1 MRWVEISIKTSHE
14 AVDFLTVIFEDLG
27 AMGVVVEDPQ
37 LLNDYIDSGL
47 WDYTDLTRN
56 EKTDVVEVKAYLPED
71 EELESKLITLNQE
84 FDKLRENVDVAP
96 GEITRT
102 IIQDEDWV
110 NNWKQYFHVSRI
122 GKRIVIRP
130 SWEDYVAEPDDVVI
144 TLDPGAAFGTG
155 THPTTAMCLAELEE
169 QIRPGMTVFDVG
181 TGSGVLAV
189 AAVKL
194 GAAKVTAVDYD
205 ATAVKAA
212 AENLAMNSLEDKI
225 DLHRSDL
232 MKNVDGKADVITAN
246 IIADIIMRLFDELD
260 QHLASDGKLIAS
272 GIIEPREA
280 EVVAAAEAHDFVI
293 EKINRQKEWVMLL
306 ISRGEKK

>member
-1 MRWVEISIKTSHE
+1 MRWVEINIQTSHE

-27 AMGVVVEDPQ
+27 AMGVVVDDPQ

-56 EKTDVVEVKAYLPED
+56 EKTDVVTVKGYLPED
-71 EELESKLITLNQE
+71 DELEGKLINLNRE
-84 FDKLRENVDVAP
+84 FDKLKETVNVAP
-96 GEITRT
+96 GEISRE

-122 GKRIVIRP
+122 GEHIIIRP
-130 SWEDYVAEPDDVVI
+130 SWEEYVAEPGDVVI

-155 THPTTAMCLAELEE
+155 THPTTSMCLAELEN
-169 QIRPGMTVFDVG
+169 QIKAGMTVFDVG

-212 AENLAMNSLEDKI
+212 AENLAMNGMETRI

-260 QHLASDGKLIAS
+260 EHLAEGGKLIAS

-280 EVVAAAEAHDFVI
+280 EVRAAAEKHGFII
-293 EKINRQKEWVMLL
+293 EKVNRQKEWVMML
-306 ISRGEKK
+306 ISRGESK

>member
-1 MRWVEISIKTSHE
+1 MRWVEINIQTSHE

-56 EKTDVVEVKAYLPED
+56 EKTDVVTVKAYLPED
-71 EELESKLITLNQE
+71 EELEGKLIQLNRE
-84 FDKLRENVDVAP
+84 FDKLKETVDVTP
-96 GEITRT
+96 GEISRN

-110 NNWKQYFHVSRI
+110 NNWKKYFHVSRI
-122 GKRIVIRP
+122 GKNIIIRP
-130 SWEDYVAEPDDVVI
+130 SWEEYAAEPEDVVI

-155 THPTTAMCLAELEE
+155 THPTTAMCLEELEN

-212 AENLAMNSLEDKI
+212 AENLAMNGMADKI

-232 MKNVDGKADVITAN
+232 MKNIDGKADVITAN

-260 QHLASDGKLIAS
+260 EHLSIDGKLIAS

-280 EVVAAAEAHDFVI
+280 EVRAAAAAHGFIV
-293 EKINRQKEWVMLL
+293 EKVNRQKEWVMLL
-306 ISRGEKK
+306 ISRGEIK